1 MRQSVREISLAR
13 GFQTCARKVQ
23 HGRYWLCHKPGR
35 VRCIKNHHTS
45 LDDFDWWCQRSPFF
59 GSVFRDKF
67 WTAGRV
73 QRLWLGPF
81 CGPVFGAGFRSRFED
96 RGDGTSDCGW
106 ARFAVPFLG
115 PVSVPVLRTVS
126 VAGFKGI
133 CN

>member
-45 LDDFDWWCQRSPFF
+45 LDDFDWWCQRSRF
-59 GSVFRDKF
+59 
-67 WTAGRV
+67 
-73 QRLWLGPF
+73 LGPF
-81 CGPVFGAGFRSRFED
+81 SGTNFGP
-96 RGDGTSDCGW
+96 RGVSNDCGW
-106 ARFAVPFLG
+106 ARSAVPFLG
-115 PVSVPVLRTVS
+115 PVSGPVLRTVS

-133 CN
+133 CK